1 MKLHLEFSELLQ
13 NISDGTATTEDSARL
28 NALMRE
34 HPELQEEY
42 LQWMATQAALSWEYR
57 EAYQLA
63 ASEENLLHP
72 VDVTAADRP
81 RNSFIVHLVRWTS
94 GAAAILLVALFVFR
108 PENSAMASPTQL
120 LRDSLQTLAGT
131 IEREYIVDIKWE
143 DPEIAKNIPPK
154 DIHVTTWQ
162 DRFWLEIL
170 GKRRVVIGS
179 ENDGSMWISLSMFRG
194 IELDKDEIGPVLQ
207 DIKNL
212 YGLKLQSMLEGILR
226 DHEIEMVAQDEF
238 TSTISAT
245 PRLESSWI
253 RQVTIEID
261 RESKAIRKL
270 TARRESALRGFST
283 VSFTLAA
290 TQNVDEAKYELMG
303 HLLADAIVLGPD
315 KQPDRRREVL
325 LNILGPVTR
334 GWMYRVQEA
343 IK

>member
-1 MKLHLEFSELLQ
+1 MKVTREFSELLQ
-13 NISDGTATTEDSARL
+13 KISDGTATAEDSVRL
-28 NALMRE
+28 NASMRE

-57 EAYQLA
+57 EAYQLGA
-63 ASEENLLHP
+63 NDEKPLPLVE
-72 VDVTAADRP
+72 VMAADSP
-81 RNSFIVHLVRWTS
+81 RKGIIVNLVRWAS

-108 PENSAMASPTQL
+108 PENSAMASPTKL
-120 LRDSLQTLAGT
+120 LRASLQTLAGT
-131 IEREYIVDIKWE
+131 IEREYLVDIVWE
-143 DPEIAKNIPPK
+143 DPEIARNITPKNIR
-154 DIHVTTWQ
+154 VTTWKDQ
-162 DRFWLEIL
+162 FWFEIL

-194 IELDKDEIGPVLQ
+194 IELDEDEIGPVLH
-207 DIKNL
+207 DIKDL

-253 RQVTIEID
+253 RKVTIEID

-290 TQNVDEAKYELMG
+290 TQNVDETKYELMG

-325 LNILGPVTR
+325 LKILGPVTR
-334 GWMYRVQEA
+334 GWMYREPEA
-343 IK
+343 VK